1 LSKILFGGFRP
12 GGRCGGPGG
21 MWKMRMKEKFQ
32 NMTPEEREKVRAAWK
47 SRCGRG
53 GRWHMDEDEK
63 GNEIV

>member
-1 LSKILFGGFRP
+1 
-12 GGRCGGPGG
+12 
-21 MWKMRMKEKFQ
+21 MKEKFQ

-63 GNEIV
+63 ENEIV